1 MTNEKPLTVR
11 ELYEF
16 LQEVIKTGTSGSS
29 GEEAA
34 EWPISVA
41 FDWKGDTVLSDII
54 SANINGKSIQL
65 NEDEFILNLNE
76 LRYPHYNT
84 QYQTQLRER
93 IE

>member
-1 MTNEKPLTVR
+1 MSNEKSLTVR

-16 LQEVIKTGTSGSS
+16 LQEVIKTD
-29 GEEAA
+29 EERGD
-34 EWPISVA
+34 WPISVA

-65 NEDEFILNLNE
+65 NEDEFMLNLNE

>member
-1 MTNEKPLTVR
+1 MTNEKSLTVR
-11 ELYEF
+11 ELYDF
-16 LQEVIKTGTSGSS
+16 LQEVIKTD
-29 GEEAA
+29 EERA

-65 NEDEFILNLNE
+65 NEDEFMLNLNE
-76 LRYPHYNT
+76 LRYPHYNA

>member
-1 MTNEKPLTVR
+1 MTNEKSLTVR

-16 LQEVIKTGTSGSS
+16 LQEVIKTD
-29 GEEAA
+29 EERGD
-34 EWPISVA
+34 WPISVA

-65 NEDEFILNLNE
+65 NEDEFMLNLNE

>member
-1 MTNEKPLTVR
+1 MTMTVS

-16 LQEVIKTGTSGSS
+16 LQEMMQTD
-29 GEEAA
+29 EERE

-41 FDWKGDTVLSDII
+41 FRWKGETVVSDII

-65 NEDEFILNLNE
+65 NEEDFV
-76 LRYPHYNT
+76 RHV
-84 QYQTQLRER
+84 RV

>member
-1 MTNEKPLTVR
+1 MTNEKSLTVR

-16 LQEVIKTGTSGSS
+16 LQEVIKTD
-29 GEEAA
+29 EERA

-41 FDWKGDTVLSDII
+41 FHWKGESVVSDIV

-65 NEDEFILNLNE
+65 NEDDFT
-76 LRYPHYNT
+76 YNWPNDYT
-84 QYQTQLRER
+84 PAKKEKSRER

>member
-1 MTNEKPLTVR
+1 MTFNEKSLTVR

-16 LQEVIKTGTSGSS
+16 LQEVIKID
-29 GEEAA
+29 EERA

-65 NEDEFILNLNE
+65 NEDEFMLNLNE

>member
-1 MTNEKPLTVR
+1 MTNEKSLTVR

-16 LQEVIKTGTSGSS
+16 LQEMIKTD
-29 GEEAA
+29 EERGD
-34 EWPISVA
+34 WPISVA

-65 NEDEFILNLNE
+65 NEDEFMLNLNE

>member
-1 MTNEKPLTVR
+1 MTNEKSLTVR

-16 LQEVIKTGTSGSS
+16 LQEVIEAD
-29 GEEAA
+29 EERGD
-34 EWPISVA
+34 WPISVA

-65 NEDEFILNLNE
+65 NEDEFMLNLNE